1 MTWKKNYSFL
11 KRIIQRYDEII
22 NFEIYLINFRDIQR
36 ALNCGYPKDMLHKLY
51 ERKGKCFTK
60 LKQYQ
65 NADKAYKD
73 ALTKVGQANMI
84 EEKKLAFA
92 KGTEKLILQLRDL
105 ILQSKAVHKPGKY

>member
-1 MTWKKNYSFL
+1 M
-11 KRIIQRYDEII
+11 Q
-22 NFEIYLINFRDIQR
+22 
-36 ALNCGYPKDMLHKLY
+36 HKLF

-92 KGTEKLILQLRDL
+92 QGTEKLILQLKNL
-105 ILQSKAVHKPGKY
+105 ILQSKTIQKPGK

>member
-1 MTWKKNYSFL
+1 M
-11 KRIIQRYDEII
+11 Q
-22 NFEIYLINFRDIQR
+22 
-36 ALNCGYPKDMLHKLY
+36 HKLY

-84 EEKKLAFA
+84 EEKKIAFA

-105 ILQSKAVHKPGKY
+105 ILQSKAVHKPGNWWKWKMSNSNFLKPHNM